1 MDDEEPIFVKGDN
14 SVYVEGANH
23 GTLDGWIRAGCGC
36 SCCRSAAMKANLIS
50 PAQRPHKPTLPT
62 QRSK

>member
-1 MDDEEPIFVKGDN
+1 MDDEGPIFVKGDN

-36 SCCRSAAMKANLIS
+36 SCCRSAATKANLIS
-50 PAQRPHKPTLPT
+50 PAQRPHNPTLPT